1 MAPVQRNPILSIPIT
16 RDVWGG
22 PNYNQGILRYNS
34 TNTGGYVN
42 NTNTNDLNI
51 PLGSSFTTTSMS
63 NNVGGTFDSTLSTNA
78 FYSSSV
84 DFHDGSATMDW
95 MQPELSIELPQ
106 KNLTRSVAKKSKTIE
121 TGRVEE
127 GSKSDQKFKTVSKD
141 FEYFAF
147 HTVEYKLLPV
157 SQKINTSEDLN
168 VRRYCTNCG
177 AKQHKDHKFCGHC
190 GTKA

>member
-1 MAPVQRNPILSIPIT
+1 MAPVQRNPILSMPIT

-22 PNYNQGILRYNS
+22 PNYNQGIIRYDS
-34 TNTGGYVN
+34 TNTGGYVH
-42 NTNTNDLNI
+42 NTTTTDLNI

-63 NNVGGTFDSTLSTNA
+63 NNVGGTNA
-78 FYSSSV
+78 LYCSNIDYV
-84 DFHDGSATMDW
+84 HDGLATMDW
-95 MQPELSIELPQ
+95 MQPELSIEPIK

-127 GSKSDQKFKTVSKD
+127 GSKSDQKFKTVNKD